1 VKGRFT
7 SRKVRALSDSTINKR
22 TQAGGCADAYAEQD
36 SQIPDNPEKK
46 KKQTIAEFL
55 AAAAEMEECDWEN
68 KWDRACKRFASS
80 AREFMEGEEASEKLS
95 HSYGKPI
102 K

>member
-1 VKGRFT
+1 M
-7 SRKVRALSDSTINKR
+7 SDSTINKR
-22 TQAGGCADAYAEQD
+22 TQTGGCADAYAEQD

-68 KWDRACKRFASS
+68 KWDKACKRFATS
-80 AREFMEGEEASEKLS
+80 AKGFMEGADLEDTPP
-95 HSYGKPI
+95 HYYGKPI